1 MKIITHY
8 YDDVKH
14 DTINC
19 VPLFPVLNLWCEFE
33 AHLTTKSFRS
43 RDQSVRSR
51 CSSHYAAQSHVAY
64 SVQCLISLSKFFFFF
79 FSFSARS
86 FADDNLRMPEPI
98 VFKFLSVINHGM
110 GRYLLFF
117 SRIQILFKG
126 WGFPH
131 PHSYIEWQQRVILW
145 GPYYITTHVFVI
157 IITLFV
163 SVYEMLQI

>member
-51 CSSHYAAQSHVAY
+51 CSSHSAAQSHVAY
-64 SVQCLISLSKFFFFF
+64 SVQWSISKT
-79 FSFSARS
+79 
-86 FADDNLRMPEPI
+86 
-98 VFKFLSVINHGM
+98 
-110 GRYLLFF
+110 
-117 SRIQILFKG
+117 IQHT
-126 WGFPH
+126 PMTRCT
-131 PHSYIEWQQRVILW
+131 Y
-145 GPYYITTHVFVI
+145 
-157 IITLFV
+157 
-163 SVYEMLQI
+163 LQIFKKIHQCVFELQCENCNDGRTDRRTDGRTGGIATSPVPGLRRGWR

>member
-51 CSSHYAAQSHVAY
+51 CSSHSAAQSHVAY
-64 SVQCLISLSKFFFFF
+64 SVQYDPCYSTEVTSEEGKVKRGNVP
-79 FSFSARS
+79 SG
-86 FADDNLRMPEPI
+86 
-98 VFKFLSVINHGM
+98 H
-110 GRYLLFF
+110 Y
-117 SRIQILFKG
+117 Q
-126 WGFPH
+126 
-131 PHSYIEWQQRVILW
+131 
-145 GPYYITTHVFVI
+145 TTAN
-157 IITLFV
+157 
-163 SVYEMLQI
+163 

>member
-51 CSSHYAAQSHVAY
+51 CSSHSAAQSHVAY
-64 SVQCLISLSKFFFFF
+64 SVQWIRAHIVMFISE
-79 FSFSARS
+79 
-86 FADDNLRMPEPI
+86 MYI
-98 VFKFLSVINHGM
+98 VDA
-110 GRYLLFF
+110 
-117 SRIQILFKG
+117 
-126 WGFPH
+126 
-131 PHSYIEWQQRVILW
+131 
-145 GPYYITTHVFVI
+145 
-157 IITLFV
+157 
-163 SVYEMLQI
+163 

>member
-51 CSSHYAAQSHVAY
+51 CSSHSAAQSHVAY
-64 SVQCLISLSKFFFFF
+64 SV
-79 FSFSARS
+79 
-86 FADDNLRMPEPI
+86 
-98 VFKFLSVINHGM
+98 H
-110 GRYLLFF
+110 
-117 SRIQILFKG
+117 IL
-126 WGFPH
+126 
-131 PHSYIEWQQRVILW
+131 VILVTV
-145 GPYYITTHVFVI
+145 GHGHFMS
-157 IITLFV
+157 LK
-163 SVYEMLQI
+163 

>member
-51 CSSHYAAQSHVAY
+51 CSSHSAAQSHVAY
-64 SVQCLISLSKFFFFF
+64 SVQWICCTQIVTDMLTTIYTKALIRFMLLMLLIETKF
-79 FSFSARS
+79 
-86 FADDNLRMPEPI
+86 E
-98 VFKFLSVINHGM
+98 FL
-110 GRYLLFF
+110 
-117 SRIQILFKG
+117 
-126 WGFPH
+126 P
-131 PHSYIEWQQRVILW
+131 
-145 GPYYITTHVFVI
+145 
-157 IITLFV
+157 
-163 SVYEMLQI
+163 

>member
-51 CSSHYAAQSHVAY
+51 CSSHSAAQSHVAY
-64 SVQCLISLSKFFFFF
+64 SVQCICWQSQSEFICHIDITTTKPDCVRRVGVSPISIECIFNLST
-79 FSFSARS
+79 
-86 FADDNLRMPEPI
+86 
-98 VFKFLSVINHGM
+98 VFLCVNNPYPSI
-110 GRYLLFF
+110 
-117 SRIQILFKG
+117 
-126 WGFPH
+126 
-131 PHSYIEWQQRVILW
+131 
-145 GPYYITTHVFVI
+145 YYINISIFGHI
-157 IITLFV
+157 NRKKH
-163 SVYEMLQI
+163 

>member
-51 CSSHYAAQSHVAY
+51 CSSHSAAQSHVAY
-64 SVQCLISLSKFFFFF
+64 SVQCSHLHVYFLKL
-79 FSFSARS
+79 
-86 FADDNLRMPEPI
+86 NLDSP
-98 VFKFLSVINHGM
+98 FNWL
-110 GRYLLFF
+110 YLLPHIHVLTGVI
-117 SRIQILFKG
+117 SRTDRHTLVAVIV
-126 WGFPH
+126 GF
-131 PHSYIEWQQRVILW
+131 V
-145 GPYYITTHVFVI
+145 
-157 IITLFV
+157 
-163 SVYEMLQI
+163 M

>member
-51 CSSHYAAQSHVAY
+51 CSSHSAAQSHVAY
-64 SVQCLISLSKFFFFF
+64 SVQWCKKSLIPSSPVLSIIYLPQVYNRLSLH
-79 FSFSARS
+79 
-86 FADDNLRMPEPI
+86 N
-98 VFKFLSVINHGM
+98 
-110 GRYLLFF
+110 
-117 SRIQILFKG
+117 
-126 WGFPH
+126 FP
-131 PHSYIEWQQRVILW
+131 
-145 GPYYITTHVFVI
+145 
-157 IITLFV
+157 
-163 SVYEMLQI
+163 